1 MDGRRERPILDINI
15 HSRARARGLDQCINK
30 LIIVGHGC
38 ELRHPN
44 LVMLFGYCCE
54 DDHRQTGSETVEGM
68 GGLKVVLGPKSCRP
82 GSIVETKEKGSK
94 LDLKGEKFSE
104 IVGSP
109 YYMAPEVLRRN
120 YGLEVDVWSAGVIL
134 YILLCGVPPFWAE
147 IDFKREPWPQ
157 ISDNAKS
164 LIRKMLEPDPRKRLT
179 AKQVLEHPWIQNAN
193 KASNVPLG
201 DIVRTRLKQFSLMN
215 RFKKKALQSITI
227 REEEM
232 RVKRR
237 DVELWM
243 SHHILPESLWERI
256 KCYEQYQWQETKGV
270 DEEFLIRDLPKDV

>member
-1 MDGRRERPILDINI
+1 
-15 HSRARARGLDQCINK
+15 
-30 LIIVGHGC
+30 
-38 ELRHPN
+38 
-44 LVMLFGYCCE
+44 
-54 DDHRQTGSETVEGM
+54 M
-68 GGLKVVLGPKSCRP
+68 GGLKVILGAKSCRP
-82 GSIVETKEKGSK
+82 GSIVETKEEGSK

-134 YILLCGVPPFWAE
+134 YILLCGVSPFWAE

-164 LIRKMLEPDPRKRLT
+164 LIRKMLEPDPRERLT
-179 AKQVLEHPWIQNAN
+179 AKQVFVFSLIGRTSVDTKCKEGL
-193 KASNVPLG
+193 NVPLG

-215 RFKKKALQSITI
+215 RFKKKALQKYLQSITI

-243 SHHILPESLWERI
+243 SHRILPESLRERI
-256 KCYEQYQWQETKGV
+256 KCYEHYQWKETRGV

>member
-1 MDGRRERPILDINI
+1 
-15 HSRARARGLDQCINK
+15 
-30 LIIVGHGC
+30 
-38 ELRHPN
+38 
-44 LVMLFGYCCE
+44 
-54 DDHRQTGSETVEGM
+54 M
-68 GGLKVVLGPKSCRP
+68 GGLKVILGAKSCRP
-82 GSIVETKEKGSK
+82 GSIVETKEEGSK

-134 YILLCGVPPFWAE
+134 YILLCGVSPFWAE

-164 LIRKMLEPDPRKRLT
+164 LIRKMLEPDPRERLT
-179 AKQVLEHPWIQNAN
+179 AKQNICGYKMQRRPQCSIGRYSENTAQVVLSDEQ
-193 KASNVPLG
+193 KY
-201 DIVRTRLKQFSLMN
+201 
-215 RFKKKALQSITI
+215 LQSITI

-243 SHHILPESLWERI
+243 SHRILPESLRERI
-256 KCYEQYQWQETKGV
+256 KCYEHYQWKETRGV

>member
-1 MDGRRERPILDINI
+1 MTVEEAVGSFKVHEERIRGHANNGGSQLLITEKEWLERERFWSIW
-15 HSRARARGLDQCINK
+15 RFTVWRFGT
-30 LIIVGHGC
+30 
-38 ELRHPN
+38 LRH
-44 LVMLFGYCCE
+44 
-54 DDHRQTGSETVEGM
+54 TGSETVEGM
-68 GGLKVVLGPKSCRP
+68 GGLKVILGAKSCRP
-82 GSIVETKEKGSK
+82 GLLVETKEEGSK

-120 YGLEVDVWSAGVIL
+120 YGLEVDVSV
-134 YILLCGVPPFWAE
+134 F
-147 IDFKREPWPQ
+147 
-157 ISDNAKS
+157 S
-164 LIRKMLEPDPRKRLT
+164 LIGRTSVDTKCKEGLN
-179 AKQVLEHPWIQNAN
+179 I
-193 KASNVPLG
+193 PLG

-215 RFKKKALQSITI
+215 RFKKKALQKYLQSITI

-243 SHHILPESLWERI
+243 SHRILPESLRERI
-256 KCYEQYQWQETKGV
+256 KCYEHYQWKETRGV